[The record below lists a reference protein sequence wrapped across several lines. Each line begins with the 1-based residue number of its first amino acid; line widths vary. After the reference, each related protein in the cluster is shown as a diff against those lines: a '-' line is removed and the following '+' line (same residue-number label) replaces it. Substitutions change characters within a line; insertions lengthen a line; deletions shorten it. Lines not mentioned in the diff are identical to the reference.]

1 MAQAVVIGAG
11 FSGVLATRELL
22 RTGWSVMLV
31 DPGASPG
38 RGLAYGTN
46 VPWHL
51 LNSPVSAMS
60 VDPDDPDH
68 FLRWCRTR
76 DKEVVGSD
84 FVARGWYGDY
94 LTEALRDSDR
104 LAPGELV
111 VHRGRVARVFE
122 GSSQTL
128 AVLLTDDV
136 VANADTVVLAVG
148 NARPDERFPISEA
161 ARQSVAYARDPWAPG
176 ALDRLPEGPVLLVGT
191 GLTAVDVAL
200 TLAGSGRHERIRA
213 VSRHGLLPQRHAPS
227 QKITLDAPTG
237 ATLGAVLRAIRAKVA
252 EVGDW
257 RAVMD
262 ALRPHW
268 NDLWDGLAEADQRR
282 FLRHLARHWE
292 VHRHRMAPPIAAAID
307 SLRHEGVLEIG
318 AAEICGISADPDG
331 GLRAVLHAARK
342 VHDAVD
348 LPESGLRAA
357 EVGTPHYAAVVNCT
371 GPGRLVDADPLVRSL
386 IADGLAQ
393 RGPHGLG
400 LAVDENGALIGRSPR
415 PPAIYTLGSPRRG
428 RLWETTAAPE
438 IRAQARALA
447 DHLIAR
453 RSVAGGFGALGSC
466 RADTAYPLPG

>member
-31 DPGASPG
+31 DPGARPG

-60 VDPDDPDH
+60 IDPDDPDH
-68 FLRWCRTR
+68 FLRWCRNR
-76 DKEVVGSD
+76 DGAVVGSD

-94 LTEALRDSDR
+94 LAEALRDTDR

-111 VHRGRVARVFE
+111 VHRGRVARIFE

-136 VANADTVVLAVG
+136 VVNADKVVLAVG
-148 NARPDERFPISEA
+148 NARPDERFPISDA
-161 ARQSVAYARDPWAPG
+161 ARQSPAYVRDPWAAG
-176 ALDRLPEGPVLLVGT
+176 ALDRLPEGEVLLVGT

-200 TLAGSGRHERIRA
+200 TLSRSGRHRAITA

-227 QKITLDAPTG
+227 QKITLAAPKG
-237 ATLGAVLRAIRAKVA
+237 SSLAGVLRVIRATVA

-257 RAVMD
+257 RAVVD

-268 NDLWDGLAEADQRR
+268 NDLWAGLTEADQRR

-307 SLRHEGVLEIG
+307 ALREQGMLTIA
-318 AAEICGISADPDG
+318 AAEICGISAEPDG
-331 GLRAVLHAARK
+331 GLRAVLHTSQTAR
-342 VHDAVD
+342 
-348 LPESGLRAA
+348 
-357 EVGTPHYAAVVNCT
+357 YAAIVNCT
-371 GPGRLVDADPLVRSL
+371 GPGRLIEADPLVRSL
-386 IADGLAQ
+386 IADGLAMPGQ
-393 RGPHGLG
+393 YGLG
-400 LAVDENGALIGRSPR
+400 LAVDHHGALIGRSPR
-415 PPAIYTLGSPRRG
+415 PPAIYTLGAPRRG
-428 RLWETTAAPE
+428 YLWETTAAPE

-453 RSVAGGFGALGSC
+453 RSLAGGFGALGSC